1 MSWTASD
8 PPASMARLDPEIRDT
23 AIEIA
28 NRLVEEEGYQPG
40 RALGLAR
47 VQAKRI
53 QRGEA

>member
-1 MSWTASD
+1 
-8 PPASMARLDPEIRDT
+8 MARLDPEIRDT